1 MGSGLIITPST
12 LCTITGCSILCLVC
26 RMKSLSYSQWH
37 IAIYTMLIGI
47 RHGILC
53 YLKYHQ
59 GICPRFFPSAGFVL
73 KLTLLDK
80 RVLCNLRKGGGF
92 KAFGCSY
99 FNLKAG
105 ALSQTHDRAVE
116 RPPRGLASYTS
127 KAQEEKARICAC
139 KSAQVPLLARRFFSF
154 MPN

>member
-1 MGSGLIITPST
+1 MAFSVT
-12 LCTITGCSILCLVC
+12 
-26 RMKSLSYSQWH
+26 
-37 IAIYTMLIGI
+37 
-47 RHGILC
+47 
-53 YLKYHQ
+53 LKYHQ
-59 GICPRFFPSAGFVL
+59 ESALALSPQQGFVL

-116 RPPRGLASYTS
+116 APPP
-127 KAQEEKARICAC
+127 
-139 KSAQVPLLARRFFSF
+139 PLEG
-154 MPN
+154 